1 MYFVYLVSFA
11 NLKVYEDMTYIC
23 VYLFFK
29 NSKQEAIA
37 QRTQTFM
44 PRGDCPAQ
52 KRAKEFF
59 FRYLMS
65 IQEEASQ
72 IRNIAKAIS
81 TFIIF
86 VSFTVYDNPMSK
98 NTVFFWTILPLLSSV
113 HTWINIC
120 KRNIPRIQQIY
131 VLMMKMIFFHI
142 VMNTNTLVLFLHHY

>member
-1 MYFVYLVSFA
+1 MIRASIYNKEKGMWYFMYLVSFA

-29 NSKQEAIA
+29 TSKIQSKKQLPKE
-37 QRTQTFM
+37 RKHS
-44 PRGDCPAQ
+44 CPEVTARR
-52 KRAKEFF
+52 KREKEFF

-98 NTVFFWTILPLLSSV
+98 NTVFF
-113 HTWINIC
+113 
-120 KRNIPRIQQIY
+120 
-131 VLMMKMIFFHI
+131 
-142 VMNTNTLVLFLHHY
+142 